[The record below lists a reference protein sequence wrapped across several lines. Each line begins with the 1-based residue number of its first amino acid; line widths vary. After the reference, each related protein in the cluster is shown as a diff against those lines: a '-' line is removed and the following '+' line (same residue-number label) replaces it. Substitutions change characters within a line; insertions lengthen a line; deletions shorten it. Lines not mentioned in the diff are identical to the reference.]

1 MTPTAHDHTRVRLE
15 EVLADIETLD
25 DQLLA
30 PLSLGPAIR
39 NVEET
44 IQVYERLEP
53 GEIWND
59 AREGDR

>member
-15 EVLADIETLD
+15 EVLSEIGMLD
-25 DQLLA
+25 GQLVE
-30 PLSLGPAIR
+30 PLSLGPAIQ

-44 IQVYERLEP
+44 IHVYERLDPDETLD
-53 GEIWND
+53 D